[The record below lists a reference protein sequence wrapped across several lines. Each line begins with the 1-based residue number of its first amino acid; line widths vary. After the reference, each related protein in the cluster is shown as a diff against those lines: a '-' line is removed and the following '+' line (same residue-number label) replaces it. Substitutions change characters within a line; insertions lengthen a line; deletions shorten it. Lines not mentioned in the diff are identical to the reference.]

1 MNENPSV
8 ASPAPA
14 QDHMKSL
21 LNYLPIVVLF
31 VILLVGILTSG
42 IIKGKLSAFVTLLVS
57 IVFVMFIHYFNPN
70 KYVTLNSDN
79 TATLFPAPPPIE
91 TFDIS
96 QWYILIAIVV
106 GIIGIGLGFGSTD
119 ISRKGES
126 GSYDP
131 SNILMGFG
139 GVFLG
144 ILGFFLVISVCK
156 LIGVDIEW
164 IKNFSPKMLVLGV
177 VACVVVGIPM
187 LVGGVKMRDQKD
199 TIPAES
205 KGDFAKELATNGA
218 NASLSIGVI
227 LQLII
232 FAFFAYFAWRHSTG
246 ESETTVKISLGL
258 TVAILVIIGAIFI
271 SKSQRGPGFDGA
283 NSAEIGSFE
292 NKAFLVHGIIYL
304 IVGVLFLAL
313 LFRKNPMLTVY
324 KGFFAAL
331 ILGIL
336 SLTGWSL
343 AEMTAESEIPT
354 ADSILKKDQSNSQ
367 KYANA
372 YMDSGYYQQLRA
384 EVIKDMKQKSPN
396 ADFSDE
402 SQDVKAEMDRRLDEI
417 RKKTESPS
425 KIVLI
430 LFSILSIIIVI
441 FIHVSY
447 NARLILANCKALPQ
461 GWSWLKDVFFH
472 VFQGNC
478 NDIDSK
484 SVKVDDVAKNTPP
497 YSQKIKEDNMFSSDW
512 ESILSKHDP
521 NTDNFNPTFVRLAKW
536 FSYIP
541 FLSVVLLLLW
551 LSVLFTNVTTSTDT
565 SDWIAS
571 NFSGDMFPRVKELI
585 DTFFIV
591 LIVGLL
597 LCGFLLLPVVKEM
610 SIGGLDSILRFA
622 ESIQVWQYKKNE
634 PSTTSQFLAIAGF
647 VIVAVVGLSWWWK
660 YLNETRKGDTS
671 LPVVPHN
678 WGWAIAFVILLAIC
692 SMPAFY
698 NFYGSGV
705 HPDFEKEGVITRAI
719 RLILTTV
726 YLVPWFFVTIFK
738 IIIYGLGSFTGSQ
751 AFAEKRDEEIAKL
764 NFWNWSAGETDLRMF
779 PTSDNVIQPKDVT
792 SVSGGS
798 DDAPTPA
805 AESADAA
812 TSAAAAT
819 SSAPTGISE
828 TKVSAIGKLI
838 KVVLLIVSF
847 VILILTVV
855 YFVYKIDGTNRI
867 SKAEATS
874 DGGLVNK
881 LNSPTAQTIY
891 VIMAIVG
898 IAGFVAYLREKFTKT
913 NSKTPEDYLFDDA
926 KPEDSNSPMRQLTF
940 GMTHIIYI
948 ILMIVVWIYD
958 KDKDGNPMMSGMTA
972 LAIAILFFHYFLEFI
987 DNKRV
992 PEGGETDSNT
1002 KDTTS
1007 PGIGPLS
1014 NLLSNTRFIINTV
1027 FLIAIAALASYKRHE
1042 VMVVVIIFM
1051 FLFHLTKSILGIK
1064 LLKLLWSCIVYIPC
1078 LFLGLL
1084 TSTQGA
1090 VGDTTRPMW
1099 IILAIELFLVAI
1111 LIGGPF
1117 LVNYIGA
1124 SASQIV
1130 SAPVS
1135 LKQKYDTN
1143 LDTQSPSIFIFHNTG
1158 KNRTPEDAAANC
1170 PVEEK
1175 KRYNYAIS
1183 GWFFLNNNVTTK
1195 NEDLEI
1201 FNFGDVPTMT
1211 YNASK
1216 NEFKLKCKV
1225 LDMATGG
1232 SKDGIAEIYNSRKNY
1247 NQLTKATTEDKQTKL
1262 KILNEDT
1269 KLDAD
1274 IPLQKW
1280 NYFVINYDGKTMD
1293 LFLNNNLI
1301 FKSEFIMPDI
1311 QMKMITVGDTTDNKG
1326 LNGSICNF
1334 GFHKEPLT
1342 KEQIR
1347 WTYTMLKSH
1356 NPPMIGMK
1364 TIQDE
1369 GNIASTNSTVYSQ

>member
-1 MNENPSV
+1 MNENPS
-8 ASPAPA
+8 AATATAATAAAAPPA
-14 QDHMKSL
+14 QDGSLKLL

-31 VILLVGILTSG
+31 VILLVGFLTSG
-42 IIKGKLSAFVTLLVS
+42 VIKGKLSVFVTLIVS
-57 IVFVMFIHYFNPN
+57 IVFVMFIHHFNPN
-70 KYVTLNSDN
+70 KYVTLNRDSSAILIPDP
-79 TATLFPAPPPIE
+79 PANS
-91 TFDIS
+91 TFDMS
-96 QWYILIAIVV
+96 MWYILIAVV
-106 GIIGIGLGFGSTD
+106 IGIIGIGLGFGSTD
-119 ISRKGES
+119 ISRKGDG

-131 SNILMGFG
+131 SKFLVGFG
-139 GVFLG
+139 GAFLG
-144 ILGFFLVISVCK
+144 IIGFFLIISACK
-156 LIGVDIEW
+156 LFSVGGEW
-164 IKNFSPKMLVLGV
+164 IQNFSPKMLVLGV
-177 VACVVVGIPM
+177 LTCVVIGIPM
-187 LVGGVKMRDQKD
+187 LVSGVKMREQSE

-218 NASLSIGVI
+218 NVALSIGVI
-227 LQLII
+227 LQIII
-232 FAFFAYFAWRHSTG
+232 FAFFAYLAWRNSTG
-246 ESETTVKISLGL
+246 DSATTVKMSVGL
-258 TVAILVIIGAIFI
+258 TVAVLVIIGAIFI

-304 IVGVLFLAL
+304 IIGVLFLAL

-324 KGFFAAL
+324 KGFFAVL

-343 AEMTAESEIPT
+343 VEMTAVSEIPT
-354 ADSILKKDQSNSQ
+354 ADSILKKDQSDNQ

-384 EVIKDMKQKSPN
+384 EVIKDMRQKSPN
-396 ADFSDE
+396 ADVSVDSE
-402 SQDVKAEMDRRLDEI
+402 EVKAEMDRRLDEL
-417 RKKTESPS
+417 RKKTETPS
-425 KIVLI
+425 KVVLI

-441 FIHVSY
+441 LIHVTY
-447 NARLILANCKALPQ
+447 NARLILASCGRLPT
-461 GWSWLKDVFFH
+461 GWSWVKEVFIH
-472 VFQGNC
+472 VFKGDC
-478 NDIDSK
+478 TDIDTS
-484 SVKVDDVAKNTPP
+484 SVKVDDIAKNQTPP
-497 YSQKIKEDNMFSSDW
+497 YSQKIKEDNMYSADW
-512 ESILSKHDP
+512 DTILSKHEP
-521 NTDNFNPTFVRLAKW
+521 NTDNFNPIFVHLAKM

-541 FLSVVLLLLW
+541 FLSVILLLLW
-551 LSVLFTNVTTSTDT
+551 LSVMFTNVTTSPDT
-565 SDWIAS
+565 SEWIAS

-597 LCGFLLLPVVKEM
+597 LCGFLLLPFVKEM
-610 SIGGLDSILRFA
+610 EIGGLNSILKFA

-634 PSTTSQFLAIAGF
+634 PASSASTFLAIAGF
-647 VIVAVVGLSWWWK
+647 VVVSVVGLSWWWK

-671 LPVVPHN
+671 LPVVPQN
-678 WGWAIAFVILLAIC
+678 WGWAIAFVIILAIC

-698 NFYGSGV
+698 NFYGTGV
-705 HPDFEKEGVITRAI
+705 HPDFEKEGILIRAL

-726 YLVPWFFVTIFK
+726 YLVPWVFVTIFK
-738 IIIYGLGSFTGSQ
+738 IIIYGLGSLTGSQ
-751 AFAEKRDEEIAKL
+751 AFAEKRDEELAKL
-764 NFWNWSAGETDLRMF
+764 NFWKWSAGETDLRMF
-779 PTSDNVIQPKDVT
+779 PTSDDVIQPKDVT
-792 SVSGGS
+792 LASSATGAA
-798 DDAPTPA
+798 DAP
-805 AESADAA
+805 
-812 TSAAAAT
+812 SAAAAAAT
-819 SSAPTGISE
+819 EAPPTGIAE

-847 VILILTVV
+847 VIFILTIV
-855 YFVYKIDGTNRI
+855 YFVYKIDGTNRV
-867 SKAEATS
+867 SKAESTS
-874 DGGLVNK
+874 DGGFVNQ

-891 VIMAIVG
+891 IIMAIVG
-898 IAGFVAYLREKFTKT
+898 IAGLVAYLREKFTKT
-913 NSKTPEDYLFDDA
+913 NSKTPEDYLFEDT

-958 KDKDGNPMMSGMTA
+958 KDKDGNPMMAGMTV
-972 LAIAILFFHYFLEFI
+972 LAFAILFFHYFLEFI
-987 DNKRV
+987 DSKRAL
-992 PEGGETDSNT
+992 GASGESES
-1002 KDTTS
+1002 KDGATS
-1007 PGIGPLS
+1007 TAS
-1014 NLLSNTRFIINTV
+1014 SLLSNTRFIANTI
-1027 FLIAIAALASYKRHE
+1027 FLIIIAALAHYKRHE

-1084 TSTQGA
+1084 TATQFSF
-1090 VGDTTRPMW
+1090 GDTTRPIW
-1099 IILAIELFLVAI
+1099 IIVAIELLLIAI
-1111 LIGGPF
+1111 LIGGPY
-1117 LVNYIGA
+1117 LVNLIGA

-1158 KNRTPEDAAANC
+1158 KNRTPEDIAANC

-1216 NEFKLKCKV
+1216 NEFKLKCKL

-1232 SKDGIAEIYNSRKNY
+1232 SKDGITEIYNSRKNY
-1247 NQLTKATTEDKQTKL
+1247 NQLTKANSEDKQTKL

-1269 KLDAD
+1269 RLDAD

-1293 LFLNNNLI
+1293 LFLNNALI
-1301 FKSEFIMPDI
+1301 FKSDFIMPDI

-1334 GFHKEPLT
+1334 AFHKELLT

-1347 WTYTMLKSH
+1347 WTYTMLKSQ

-1364 TIQDE
+1364 TIEDE
-1369 GNIASTNSTVYSQ
+1369 GVVNSMVYSQ

>member
-14 QDHMKSL
+14 QDNLKPL
-21 LNYLPIVVLF
+21 LNYLPIVVIF
-31 VILLVGILTSG
+31 VILLVGFLTSG
-42 IIKGKLSAFVTLLVS
+42 VIKGKLSVFVTLLVS
-57 IVFVMFIHYFNPN
+57 IVFVFFIHHFNPN

-79 TATLFPAPPPIE
+79 TAILIPDPPSN
-91 TFDIS
+91 TFDMS
-96 QWYILIAIVV
+96 MWYILIAVVV

-139 GVFLG
+139 GTFIV
-144 ILGFFLVISVCK
+144 IIGFFLVISACK
-156 LIGVDIEW
+156 LFGVDSEW

-177 VACVVVGIPM
+177 ITCVVIGIPM
-187 LVGGVKMRDQKD
+187 LVNGVKMRDQKE

-218 NASLSIGVI
+218 NVALSIGLI
-227 LQLII
+227 LQIVI
-232 FAFFAYFAWRHSTG
+232 FAFFAYLAWRNSSG
-246 ESETTVKISLGL
+246 ESATTVKISLGI

-292 NKAFLVHGIIYL
+292 NKTFLVHGIIYL

-354 ADSILKKDQSNSQ
+354 ADSILKKDQSNNQ

-396 ADFSDE
+396 ADFSDDSE
-402 SQDVKAEMDRRLDEI
+402 DVKAEMDRRLDEI

-430 LFSILSIIIVI
+430 LFSILSIIIVL

-447 NARLILANCKALPQ
+447 NARLMLANCKALPK

-472 VFQGNC
+472 VFKGDC
-478 NDIDSK
+478 DDIAAK
-484 SVKVDDVAKNTPP
+484 SVKVDDIAKNTPP

-521 NTDNFNPTFVRLAKW
+521 NTDNFNPTFVRFAKM

-597 LCGFLLLPVVKEM
+597 LCGFLLFPAVKEM
-610 SIGGLDSILRFA
+610 NIGGLDNILQFA
-622 ESIQVWQYKKNE
+622 ESIQVWQFKKNE
-634 PSTTSQFLAIAGF
+634 PSSASQFLAIAGF

-671 LPVVPHN
+671 LPVVPQN
-678 WGWAIAFVILLAIC
+678 GGWAIAFVIILAIC

-698 NFYGSGV
+698 NFYGTGV
-705 HPDFEKEGVITRAI
+705 HPDFANEGVITRAI

-738 IIIYGLGSFTGSQ
+738 IIIYGLGSLTGSQ

-779 PTSDNVIQPKDVT
+779 PTSDTVIQPKDVT
-792 SVSGGS
+792 SISS
-798 DDAPTPA
+798 SSSAAPSASEDTAGATA
-805 AESADAA
+805 AAS
-812 TSAAAAT
+812 TAAAT
-819 SSAPTGISE
+819 TGISE
-828 TKVSAIGKLI
+828 TKVSALGKLI

-847 VILILTVV
+847 VILILMVV
-855 YFVYKIDGTNRI
+855 YFVYKIDGTNRL
-867 SKAEATS
+867 SKAESTS
-874 DGGLVNK
+874 DGGFVNK

-898 IAGFVAYLREKFTKT
+898 IAGLVAYLREKFTKT
-913 NSKTPEDYLFDDA
+913 NSKTPEDYLFEDT

-972 LAIAILFFHYFLEFI
+972 LALAILFFHYFLEFI
-987 DNKRV
+987 DNKRA
-992 PEGGETDSNT
+992 PKQGESESNT
-1002 KDTTS
+1002 KDTT
-1007 PGIGPLS
+1007 PGMAPLS
-1014 NLLSNTRFIINTV
+1014 NLLTNIRFIVNTI
-1027 FLIAIAALASYKRHE
+1027 FLVAIAALSHYKRHE

-1064 LLKLLWSCIVYIPC
+1064 LLKLLWSFIIYIPC
-1078 LFLGLL
+1078 LFLGLI
-1084 TSTQGA
+1084 TSMQGT

-1099 IILAIELFLVAI
+1099 IIVAIELILVAI

-1135 LKQKYDTN
+1135 LKQKHDTN

-1158 KNRTPEDAAANC
+1158 KDRTPEDAAANC

-1225 LDMATGG
+1225 LDMATGR
-1232 SKDGIAEIYNSRKNY
+1232 SKEGIAEIYNSRKNY
-1247 NQLTKATTEDKQTKL
+1247 NQLTNANTEDKQTKL

-1334 GFHKEPLT
+1334 SFHKKPLT

-1347 WTYTMLKSH
+1347 WTYTMLKSR

-1369 GNIASTNSTVYSQ
+1369 GNITSGSSTVYSQ